1 MQAGKR
7 YTLYQTVRWTSR
19 HLFLFLII
27 DAIVV
32 AAYYFLKADIMVI
45 PWQPISLI
53 GIAVA
58 FYLGFK
64 NNSSY
69 ERLWEARKIWG
80 GIVNSSRSFTVMV
93 RDFVTNEF
101 TNEPRSDGELK
112 HIHKTIVHRHIAW
125 LYALTYQLRNLKD
138 WEHKSPSDQ
147 RFRNFLG
154 LSGGEE
160 RFEALQKYLPDS
172 EYEYIM
178 AKGNRASHLVSLQS
192 RHMRELKEEGL
203 IDDFRHMELQGLL
216 TEFYTLQGKAE
227 RIKNFPFP
235 RQYASANYN
244 FVWIFII
251 LLPFAMLSIFG
262 NLESPSMLWM
272 AIPATAL
279 VSWVFWTM
287 EAIGD
292 YSENPFEGLYND
304 VPISSIARG
313 IEIDIRQMLEETDLP
328 TALEPVGE
336 LKTLF

>member
-7 YTLYQTVRWTSR
+7 YTLFQTVRWTSR

-32 AAYYFLKADIMVI
+32 AAYYFLRADVMVI

-80 GIVNSSRSFTVMV
+80 GIVNASRSFTVMI
-93 RDFVTNEF
+93 RDFITNEF
-101 TNEPRSDGELK
+101 ADEMRSEGELMDL
-112 HIHKTIVHRHIAW
+112 HKAIVHRHIAW
-125 LYALTYQLRNLKD
+125 LHALTYQLRNLKE
-138 WEHKSPSDQ
+138 WEHHSKSDQ
-147 RFRNFLG
+147 EFRNFLV

-160 RFEALQKYLPDS
+160 RFDTLKEYLAEPEF
-172 EYEYIM
+172 EYVM
-178 AKGNRASHLVSLQS
+178 SKGNRASHLLSLQS
-192 RHMRELKEEGL
+192 KQMRELKAQGL
-203 IDDFRHMELQGLL
+203 IDDFRHMEIQSLL

-235 RQYASANYN
+235 RQYASANFN

-262 NLESPSMLWM
+262 NLENPNMLWM

-279 VSWVFWTM
+279 VSWVFSTHCRPSRFFCFTS
-287 EAIGD
+287 A
-292 YSENPFEGLYND
+292 
-304 VPISSIARG
+304 SSS
-313 IEIDIRQMLEETDLP
+313 TS
-328 TALEPVGE
+328 ALRSS
-336 LKTLF
+336 